1 MALTPKQEKF
11 AQEYVATGNASE
23 AYRRAYN
30 VKPTT
35 KDSSVHANASQLL
48 GDTRVSQ
55 RVKQI
60 KAAIV
65 QRHELTIDGI
75 LDELEEAR
83 EMGKITQQSSSM
95 VSASMGK
102 AKLLGLIVD
111 RKEITVHGMISAM
124 TDDELGNFILEMDVD
139 SDDYEDSLSGEE

>member
-23 AYRRAYN
+23 AYRRSYN

-35 KDSSVHANASQLL
+35 KDSSVHSNASNLL
-48 GDTRVSQ
+48 ADTLVRQ
-55 RVKQI
+55 RVQQI
-60 KAAIV
+60 KASIV
-65 QRHELTIDGI
+65 QRHELTIDDI

-102 AKLLGLIVD
+102 AKLLGLIID

-124 TDDELGNFILEMDVD
+124 TDDELAAFITEVDVD
-139 SDDYEDSLSGEE
+139 DEDYRE

>member
-23 AYRRAYN
+23 AYRRSYN

-35 KDSSVHANASQLL
+35 KDKSVHENASRLL
-48 GDTRVSQ
+48 NDVMISSRVQ
-55 RVKQI
+55 QI
-60 KAAIV
+60 KASIV
-65 QRHELTIDGI
+65 QRHELSIDDI

-83 EMGKITQQSSSM
+83 EMGKLTQQSSSM

-124 TDDELGNFILEMDVD
+124 TDDELAAFITEVDVD
-139 SDDYEDSLSGEE
+139 DDDYAPQD

>member
-11 AQEYVATGNASE
+11 AQEYVALGNASE
-23 AYRRAYN
+23 AYRRSYN

-35 KDSSVHANASQLL
+35 KDKSVHENASRLL
-48 GDTRVSQ
+48 NDVMVSSRVQ
-55 RVKQI
+55 QI
-60 KAAIV
+60 KASIV
-65 QRHELTIDGI
+65 QRHELTIDDI

-124 TDDELGNFILEMDVD
+124 TDDELAAFIEEVDVD
-139 SDDYEDSLSGEE
+139 SDDYAPED

>member
-1 MALTPKQEKF
+1 MALTPKQERF

-23 AYRRAYN
+23 AYRRSYN

-35 KDSSVHANASQLL
+35 KDSTTHSVASRLL
-48 GDTRVSQ
+48 ADSQVRARVE
-55 RVKQI
+55 QI
-60 KAAIV
+60 KSSIV
-65 QRHELTIDGI
+65 QRHQLTIDDI

-83 EMGKITQQSSSM
+83 EMGKVTQQSSTM

-124 TDDELGNFILEMDVD
+124 TDDELAAFIDEVDVD
-139 SDDYEDSLSGEE
+139 DEDYVE

>member
-11 AQEYVATGNASE
+11 CQEYIATGNASE
-23 AYRRAYN
+23 AYRRSYN

-35 KDSSVHANASQLL
+35 KDSSVNQQASALL
-48 GDTRVSQ
+48 ADLRISSRVE
-55 RVKQI
+55 QI
-60 KAAIV
+60 KASIV
-65 QRHELTIDGI
+65 QRHQLTIDDI

-83 EMGKITQQSSSM
+83 EMGKVTQQSSSM

-124 TDDELGNFILEMDVD
+124 TDDELAAFIEEVDVD
-139 SDDYEDSLSGEE
+139 SDDYAPQE

>member
-23 AYRRAYN
+23 AYRRSYN

-35 KDSSVHANASQLL
+35 KDKSVHENASRLL
-48 GDTRVSQ
+48 NDVMISSRVQ
-55 RVKQI
+55 QI
-60 KAAIV
+60 KASIV
-65 QRHELTIDGI
+65 QRHELSIDDI

-83 EMGKITQQSSSM
+83 EMGKLTQQSSSM

-124 TDDELGNFILEMDVD
+124 TDDELAAFIDEVDVD
-139 SDDYEDSLSGEE
+139 SDDYAPQD